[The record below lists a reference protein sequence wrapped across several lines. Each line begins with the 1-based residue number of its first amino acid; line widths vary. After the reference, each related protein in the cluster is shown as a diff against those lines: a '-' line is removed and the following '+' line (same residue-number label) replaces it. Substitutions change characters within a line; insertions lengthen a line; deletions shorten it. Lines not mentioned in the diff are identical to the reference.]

1 VTTPTKAPVIKGGV
15 DAGEMQPRN
24 QNHRHGL
31 IATLPLAVLLA
42 ACGTGATPSSPSPST
57 PTPSPSSNS
66 TTPTPTLVPTPSP
79 TAVPTP
85 APEPPLAVFFGGPGS
100 QQGGLEVVNGQGVEQ
115 WGLTNAQE
123 GQLFG
128 LTAKQASNYNLAP
141 QMGGSNLFFFYQATP
156 TSPNKVAVVS
166 RTGKLLGIGTA
177 PALPSPPYDP
187 SYTWSFVVS
196 PTGTEWAW
204 PVDQTPN
211 ANGKHQ
217 GVVEIGG
224 LGEANRILYRWVAPV
239 GFTETLV
246 GWTDTGIIMQR
257 TEDEYCGGGNDTAAD
272 AWFAINPRTAK
283 LTELFTGNERFLGAS
298 SADTV
303 ASLINDPHTVLINGV
318 KYSESKSVL
327 AGADISPDGAHVGV
341 LRVSFNPCG
350 GGTIPKDSIE
360 IVNVANHTHVDLPNL
375 QLQSWWGNN
384 EIVAVSDTP
393 ADNPAPTTPVPDGY
407 GSASEW
413 IYTLQ
418 GEKVS
423 QILPANT
430 QWGYQGTLAPA

>member
-1 VTTPTKAPVIKGGV
+1 
-15 DAGEMQPRN
+15 MQPRN
-24 QNHRHGL
+24 KIHSHGL
-31 IATLPLAVLLA
+31 IGTVPLALLLA
-42 ACGTGATPSSPSPST
+42 ACGTTAATTAHSSSP
-57 PTPSPSSNS
+57 
-66 TTPTPTLVPTPSP
+66 TPTPTATTILVPTPSP

-141 QMGGSNLFFFYQATP
+141 QMGGSNLFFFYQATT

-166 RTGKLLGIGTA
+166 RTGELLGIGTA
-177 PALPSPPYDP
+177 PALPSPLYDP

-211 ANGKHQ
+211 AAGEHH

-239 GFTETLV
+239 GFTETMV

-272 AWFAINPRTAK
+272 AWFAINPSTPK

-298 SADTV
+298 TADTV
-303 ASLINDPHTVLINGV
+303 AGLINDPHTVLINGV

-327 AGADISPDGAHVGV
+327 AGASISPDGAHVGV

-350 GGTIPKDSIE
+350 GGAIPKDSID

-407 GSASEW
+407 GSASLW

-418 GEKVS
+418 GMKVS

-430 QWGYQGTLAPA
+430 QWGYQGELS